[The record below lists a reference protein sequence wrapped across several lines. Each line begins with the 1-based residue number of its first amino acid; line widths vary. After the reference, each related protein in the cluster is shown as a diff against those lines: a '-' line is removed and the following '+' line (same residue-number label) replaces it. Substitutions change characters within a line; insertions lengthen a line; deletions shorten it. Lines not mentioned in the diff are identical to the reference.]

1 MGIFLKEMSLKGKTA
16 LITGATKGLGRGAAE
31 AIAEA
36 GGNIIAIGR
45 NQSELNSLGNKI
57 KKLKVKY
64 TSFNCDV
71 NNYNKIKNFISNLK
85 KLDILVNN
93 AGTNIPENF
102 LNVKKTSLE
111 TLLNVN
117 TKAVFNIA
125 QLCANQIIKLKRKQ
139 GSIINISSI
148 FGLVAGQKRTVYSM
162 TKFGVEGLTKGMALD
177 LAKYN
182 IRVNSVCPNI
192 VLTPRTKKYFSDK
205 KYNKYVKESTPIN
218 KVVTISDVATSITF
232 LASEASSMITGNIYY
247 YRWRLD
253 SKMKN
258 VFLFIIIFFYSN
270 ISNAVEFRGKFEQG
284 SFIIGK
290 ATKGSK
296 IEVDKR
302 KIRLTK
308 DGYFA
313 FGLDRDRKN
322 NVIIKIHK
330 NGKTKIIERKI
341 LKRDYKIQKID
352 GLAKKT
358 SYAAARS
365 L

>member
-1 MGIFLKEMSLKGKTA
+1 MGIFLKDMSLKGKTA

-45 NQSELNSLGNKI
+45 NQTELNSLGKKI
-57 KKLKVKY
+57 KKLKVNY

-71 NNYNKIKNFISNLK
+71 NNYNKIKNFITNLK

-205 KYNKYVKESTPIN
+205 KYNKYIKESTPIN

-232 LASEASSMITGNIYY
+232 LASEASSMITGT
-247 YRWRLD
+247 
-253 SKMKN
+253 S
-258 VFLFIIIFFYSN
+258 III
-270 ISNAVEFRGKFEQG
+270 
-284 SFIIGK
+284 
-290 ATKGSK
+290 
-296 IEVDKR
+296 
-302 KIRLTK
+302 
-308 DGYFA
+308 DG
-313 FGLDRDRKN
+313 GW
-322 NVIIKIHK
+322 
-330 NGKTKIIERKI
+330 T
-341 LKRDYKIQKID
+341 
-352 GLAKKT
+352 AK
-358 SYAAARS
+358 
-365 L
+365 

>member
-1 MGIFLKEMSLKGKTA
+1 MGIFLKDISLKGKTA

-45 NQSELNSLGNKI
+45 NQSELNSLGKKI
-57 KKLKVKY
+57 KKLKVQY

-71 NNYNKIKNFISNLK
+71 NNYDKIKNFITKLK

-232 LASEASSMITGNIYY
+232 LASEASSMITGT
-247 YRWRLD
+247 
-253 SKMKN
+253 S
-258 VFLFIIIFFYSN
+258 III
-270 ISNAVEFRGKFEQG
+270 
-284 SFIIGK
+284 
-290 ATKGSK
+290 
-296 IEVDKR
+296 
-302 KIRLTK
+302 
-308 DGYFA
+308 DG
-313 FGLDRDRKN
+313 GW
-322 NVIIKIHK
+322 
-330 NGKTKIIERKI
+330 T
-341 LKRDYKIQKID
+341 
-352 GLAKKT
+352 AK
-358 SYAAARS
+358 
-365 L
+365 

>member
-1 MGIFLKEMSLKGKTA
+1 MGIFLKDMSLKGKTA

-45 NQSELNSLGNKI
+45 NQSELNSLGKKI
-57 KKLKVKY
+57 KKLKVNY
-64 TSFNCDV
+64 LSFNCDV
-71 NNYNKIKNFISNLK
+71 NNYNKIKNFITDLK

-93 AGTNIPENF
+93 AGTNIPEDF

-232 LASEASSMITGNIYY
+232 LASEASSMITGT
-247 YRWRLD
+247 
-253 SKMKN
+253 S
-258 VFLFIIIFFYSN
+258 III
-270 ISNAVEFRGKFEQG
+270 
-284 SFIIGK
+284 
-290 ATKGSK
+290 
-296 IEVDKR
+296 
-302 KIRLTK
+302 
-308 DGYFA
+308 DG
-313 FGLDRDRKN
+313 GW
-322 NVIIKIHK
+322 
-330 NGKTKIIERKI
+330 T
-341 LKRDYKIQKID
+341 
-352 GLAKKT
+352 AK
-358 SYAAARS
+358 
-365 L
+365 

>member
-1 MGIFLKEMSLKGKTA
+1 MGIFLKDMSLKGKTA

-36 GGNIIAIGR
+36 GGNIIAVGR
-45 NQSELNSLGNKI
+45 NQSELNSLGKKI

-71 NNYNKIKNFISNLK
+71 NNYNKIKNFITNLK

-117 TKAVFNIA
+117 TKAVFNVA
-125 QLCANQIIKLKRKQ
+125 QLCANQIIKLKKKG

-232 LASEASSMITGNIYY
+232 LASEASSMITGT
-247 YRWRLD
+247 
-253 SKMKN
+253 S
-258 VFLFIIIFFYSN
+258 III
-270 ISNAVEFRGKFEQG
+270 
-284 SFIIGK
+284 
-290 ATKGSK
+290 
-296 IEVDKR
+296 
-302 KIRLTK
+302 
-308 DGYFA
+308 DG
-313 FGLDRDRKN
+313 GW
-322 NVIIKIHK
+322 
-330 NGKTKIIERKI
+330 T
-341 LKRDYKIQKID
+341 
-352 GLAKKT
+352 AK
-358 SYAAARS
+358 
-365 L
+365 

>member
-1 MGIFLKEMSLKGKTA
+1 MGIFLKDITLKGKTA

-45 NQSELNSLGNKI
+45 NQSELNSLGKKI
-57 KKLKVKY
+57 KKLKVQY

-71 NNYNKIKNFISNLK
+71 TNYSKIKKFITNLK

-111 TLLNVN
+111 ILLNVN

-177 LAKYN
+177 LAKNN

-192 VLTPRTKKYFSDK
+192 VLTPRTKKHFIDK

-232 LASEASSMITGNIYY
+232 LASEASSMITGT
-247 YRWRLD
+247 
-253 SKMKN
+253 S
-258 VFLFIIIFFYSN
+258 III
-270 ISNAVEFRGKFEQG
+270 
-284 SFIIGK
+284 
-290 ATKGSK
+290 
-296 IEVDKR
+296 
-302 KIRLTK
+302 
-308 DGYFA
+308 DG
-313 FGLDRDRKN
+313 GW
-322 NVIIKIHK
+322 
-330 NGKTKIIERKI
+330 T
-341 LKRDYKIQKID
+341 
-352 GLAKKT
+352 AK
-358 SYAAARS
+358 
-365 L
+365 